1 MNMNTNNKTKPR
13 RVDFFTNDSDYEC
26 AFLGSMGF
34 STRCIEAHTSL
45 TPGQITYRLHK
56 ATIRRIDYRDGAS
69 DVASI
74 MLRHMRPA
82 VEKEVTRYLQTTFK
96 T

>member
-1 MNMNTNNKTKPR
+1 MNNNQTKPR

-34 STRCIEAHTSL
+34 STRCIGRQIQL
-45 TPGQITYRLHK
+45 TPGQIIYRLRK
-56 ATIRRIDYRDGAS
+56 AAIRRIDYRDGTS

-74 MLRHMRPA
+74 MLRHMRPS
-82 VEKEVTRYLQTTFK
+82 VEKELTSYLTKMFR
-96 T
+96 